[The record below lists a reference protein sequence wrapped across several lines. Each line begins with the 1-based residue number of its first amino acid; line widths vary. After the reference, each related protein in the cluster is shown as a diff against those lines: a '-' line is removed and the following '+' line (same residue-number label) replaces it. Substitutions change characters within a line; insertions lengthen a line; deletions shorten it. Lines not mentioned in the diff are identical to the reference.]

1 MTVRA
6 AMVALLLLG
15 AVVGSGIQV
24 TRISHEVRTLHA
36 ELQAAQRQQD
46 QHLSEHSRLLL
57 ERSAL
62 SSYQNVERIAQGELA
77 MQFPDVVERL
87 EP

>member
-1 MTVRA
+1 MTARKTL
-6 AMVALLLLG
+6 ALLVLLV

-24 TRISHEVRTLHA
+24 TRVSHEVRTLHG
-36 ELQAAQRQQD
+36 EFQAAQRLQD
-46 QHLSEHSRLLL
+46 QHLAEFSRLLL